1 MTDETNQKSRRRASP
16 MDEHVGRRI
25 RIRRRLLN
33 LTQGELAERL
43 RVTFQQV
50 QKYEWGANR
59 VGAGRL
65 HDLSIAL
72 DVPIQYFFDDNPG
85 IDIPCKKS
93 DLEDDILMQT
103 ETLRLVRAF
112 YGIDS
117 LDCRERLLDLCE
129 ILALWSQSEQSSSSS
144 T

>member
-1 MTDETNQKSRRRASP
+1 MTDEANQKSRRRASP
-16 MDEHVGRRI
+16 MDKHVGKRI

-72 DVPIQYFFDDNPG
+72 DVPIQYFFDDSPE
-85 IDIPCKKS
+85 IDISCKKPG
-93 DLEDDILMQT
+93 LNDDILTQN

-112 YGIDS
+112 HGIDN

-129 ILALWSQSEQSSSSS
+129 VLALWSQSEQPSSSS